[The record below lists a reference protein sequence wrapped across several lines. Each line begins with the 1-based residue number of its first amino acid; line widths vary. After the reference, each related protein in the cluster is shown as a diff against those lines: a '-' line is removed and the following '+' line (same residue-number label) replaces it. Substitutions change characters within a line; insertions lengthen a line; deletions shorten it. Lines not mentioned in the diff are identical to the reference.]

1 MNPRTQRPFTATPGR
16 QRGAVMVL
24 IVIAMASMLLMG
36 ALALDGGHMLL
47 NKTRLQNAVDA
58 AALSGAK
65 TLSLVGGDPDGYV
78 AAADAARSAA
88 WNTLRLNADAAGN
101 GELDNG
107 IGDAGVGAFAI
118 VELSNS
124 VYGPFSFPGPADAAY
139 VRVTVPDYPLT
150 GFFWSFAQ
158 WFSSGSLGEKAVA
171 AIATAGPSPTAA
183 TCKIDP
189 IVVCGDPDQYDL
201 GDPNDPDDDNIYGYH
216 YGDLQTLTC
225 GTPGTPSEGN
235 CQLLRLG
242 DSTGGDDIRQAFCAG
257 TEQCLDDTGSVD
269 TEPGITWGP
278 VAQGLNTRLGIY
290 NGPVDSST
298 CPPDWFTYYDQPL
311 VVMDDD
317 GVEKQNGVPV
327 DSTNGDLSAGGN
339 PLNGDVNDWKSAY
352 TGCARSPGSC
362 SGEAERRV
370 LNVVIGNCAAVAG
383 GGATSVPVLGFG
395 CFYLLQKVDQGGEK
409 EVFGQFMKEC
419 QGSGYAGPTP
429 ADDAGPNIIQL
440 YKSYFSDV
448 STPSPDS

>member
-1 MNPRTQRPFTATPGR
+1 MKPRMQRPFTATPGC

-24 IVIAMASMLLMG
+24 VVIALASMLLMG

-65 TLSLVGGDPDGYV
+65 TLSQVGGDPAGYV
-78 AAADAARSAA
+78 AAADAARTAA
-88 WNTLRLNADAAGN
+88 WNTLTLNANATGN
-101 GELDNG
+101 GELSSG
-107 IGDAGVGAFAI
+107 IADSGGVGNFAI
-118 VELSNS
+118 VELSSS
-124 VYGPFSFPGPADAAY
+124 VYGLFSFPGPPDAAY
-139 VRVTVPDYPLT
+139 VRVSVPDYPLS
-150 GFFWSFAQ
+150 GFFWNFAQ
-158 WFSSGSLGEKAVA
+158 WFSSGSLGDKAVA
-171 AIATAGPSPTAA
+171 AIATAGPSPTAS

-189 IVVCGDPDQYDL
+189 IVVCGDPDDIPVPG
-201 GDPNDPDDDNIYGYH
+201 GDSYYGYR

-225 GTPGTPSEGN
+225 GTPGSPSAGN

-242 DSTGGDDIRQAFCAG
+242 DSTGGADIRQAFCAG
-257 TEQCLDDTGSVD
+257 TEQCLEDTDSVD

-290 NGPVDSST
+290 NGPVDSSE
-298 CPPDWFTYYDQPL
+298 CPPDWYTDYSEPL
-311 VVMDDD
+311 VVMDGGIAKHD
-317 GVEKQNGVPV
+317 GSEVV
-327 DSTNGDLSAGGN
+327 STNGDLTAGEAG
-339 PLNGDVNDWKSAY
+339 LTDVNDWKSAY
-352 TGCARSPGSC
+352 IGCAASPGSC
-362 SGEAERRV
+362 SGVAERRV

-395 CFYLLQKVDQGGEK
+395 CFYLLQKVEQSGKK
-409 EVFGQFMKEC
+409 EVFGQFMQKCE
-419 QGSGYAGPTP
+419 GSGYAGPTP

-440 YKSYFSDV
+440 YKTYFSDF